1 MANENVIV
9 INKNNFEEEVLKSD
23 KAVLVDFWAPWCGPC
38 RAVGPIVDELA
49 NEYVGKAKIS
59 KLNVDDEGEL
69 AAKFRVMSI
78 PTIMIFKDGEIVE
91 KVIGARSKEELTS
104 LINKHIG

>member
-1 MANENVIV
+1 MANENVMV
-9 INKNNFEEEVLKSD
+9 INKDNFEEEVLKSE

-49 NEYVGKAKIS
+49 SEYAGKAKIS
-59 KLNVDDEGEL
+59 KLNVDDEGEI
-69 AAKFRVMSI
+69 AAKYRVMSI

-91 KVIGARSKEELTS
+91 KVIGARSKSELTS
-104 LINKHIG
+104 LIDKHI

>member
-1 MANENVIV
+1 MANENVTV
-9 INKNNFEEEVLKSD
+9 ITKNNFDEEVLKSD

-49 NEYVGKAKIS
+49 GEYAGKAKVS
-59 KLNVDDEGEL
+59 KLNVDDEGEI

-78 PTIMIFKDGEIVE
+78 PTIMIFKNGDVVE
-91 KVIGARSKEELTS
+91 KVIGARSKTELST
-104 LINKHIG
+104 LIDKHI

>member
-1 MANENVIV
+1 MANKNVMI
-9 INKNNFEEEVLKSD
+9 ISKDNFEDEVLKSD
-23 KAVLVDFWAPWCGPC
+23 KVVLVDFWAPWCGPC

-49 NEYVGKAKIS
+49 DEYEGKAKIS

-78 PTIMIFKDGEIVE
+78 PTIMIFKDGEVVE
-91 KVIGARSKEELTS
+91 KVIGARTKTELTS
-104 LINKHIG
+104 LIDKHI

>member
-1 MANENVIV
+1 MASEKVVI

-49 NEYVGKAKIS
+49 DEYEGRAKIS

-78 PTIMIFKDGEIVE
+78 PTIMIFKNGEVVE
-91 KVIGARSKEELTS
+91 KVIGARSKSELIS
-104 LINKHIG
+104 LLDKHID

>member
-1 MANENVIV
+1 MASEKVII
-9 INKNNFEEEVLKSD
+9 INKNNFDEEVLKSD

-49 NEYVGKAKIS
+49 EEYEGKAKIS
-59 KLNVDDEGEL
+59 KINVDDEGEL

-78 PTIMIFKDGEIVE
+78 PTIMIFKNGEVVE
-91 KVIGARSKEELTS
+91 KIIGARSKYELIS
-104 LINKHIG
+104 LLEKHIN

>member
-1 MANENVIV
+1 MANENVMV

-49 NEYVGKAKIS
+49 NEYAGKVKIS
-59 KLNVDDEGEL
+59 KLNVDDEGEI

-78 PTIMIFKDGEIVE
+78 PTIMIFKDGDVVE
-91 KVIGARSKEELTS
+91 KVIGARSKTELSS
-104 LINKHIG
+104 LIEKHV

>member
-1 MANENVIV
+1 MANENVMV
-9 INKNNFEEEVLKSD
+9 ISKDNFEEEVLKSD

-49 NEYVGKAKIS
+49 GEYAGKAKIS
-59 KLNVDDEGEL
+59 KLNVDDEGEI

-78 PTIMIFKDGEIVE
+78 PTIMIFKDGEVVE
-91 KVIGARSKEELTS
+91 KVIGAKSKSELTS
-104 LINKHIG
+104 LIDKHI

>member
-1 MANENVIV
+1 MANKNVMI
-9 INKNNFEEEVLKSD
+9 ISKDNFEDEVLKSD
-23 KAVLVDFWAPWCGPC
+23 KVVLVDFWAPWCGPC

-49 NEYVGKAKIS
+49 DEYEGKAKIS

-78 PTIMIFKDGEIVE
+78 PTIMIFKDGEAVE
-91 KVIGARSKEELTS
+91 KVIGARTKTELTS
-104 LINKHIG
+104 LIDKHI

>member
-23 KAVLVDFWAPWCGPC
+23 KDVLVDFWAPWCGPC

>member
-1 MANENVIV
+1 MANENVMV
-9 INKNNFEEEVLKSD
+9 ISKDNFEEEVLKSD

-49 NEYVGKAKIS
+49 SEYAGKAKIS
-59 KLNVDDEGEL
+59 KLNVDDEGEI

-78 PTIMIFKDGEIVE
+78 PTIMIFKDGEVVE
-91 KVIGARSKEELTS
+91 KVIGARSKSELTS
-104 LINKHIG
+104 LIDKHI